1 MADNL
6 KSLAKDTAIYGVS
19 SILGRILGW
28 LLAPLQMYV
37 LADTIEYGKVNQ
49 LYGYTALFMVLLLYG
64 METGFFRFINSKQ
77 EKAGTVYASSMISI
91 GFTSLLFVFLC
102 FVFISPISGWL
113 KYTDNPEHI
122 LIMVVTVALDAF
134 VCIPFAYLRYKKR
147 PVRFAS
153 LKLISIF
160 LNIFFNVFFLVLCPW
175 LMKAAP
181 SVVDWFYD
189 PSFGIGYIFV
199 ANFLSSF
206 LTLLLIFP
214 HILEAP
220 FSFDGKLLKRMLGY
234 SFPLLILGIAG
245 VVNQTVS
252 QLTFPYLFQD
262 VGEARSQMGIYGA
275 CLKITVIIAMFTQ
288 AFRYAY
294 EPFIFAKNRESNQE
308 EANKKS
314 YADVMKYFILFALLV
329 FVGVMYYIDILQY
342 IVPPSFR
349 EGVKI
354 VPVAMLGEIL
364 FGVYFNLSV
373 WYKLTDNTRFGA
385 YFSVLGCVIQ
395 VSLNIV
401 FVPMIGY
408 MASAWATLIGNAVIV
423 VLSFVIGQKHYP
435 IRYDTRSISFYFI
448 MTTVFYAVGMYIPIE
463 NEYLRIG
470 FRTTLL
476 LVMLAFVAKKTLPA
490 IRRKR

>member
-77 EKAGTVYASSMISI
+77 EKAGSVYASSMISI
-91 GFTSLLFVFLC
+91 GFTSLLFVLLC

-153 LKLISIF
+153 LKLVSIF

-175 LMKAAP
+175 LMNVAP
-181 SVVDWFYD
+181 SVVDWFYV

-206 LTLLLIFP
+206 ITLLFIIP

-220 FSFDGKLLKRMLGY
+220 FVFDGKLLRRMLAY

-252 QLTFPYLFQD
+252 QLTFPYLFKD
-262 VGEARSQMGIYGA
+262 VGEARSQMGIYGG
-275 CLKITVIIAMFTQ
+275 CLKITVIITMFTQ

-294 EPFIFAKNRESNQE
+294 EPFIFARNKEKDE
-308 EANKKS
+308 LEANKRS

-329 FVGVMYYIDILQY
+329 FLGVMYYIDILKY
-342 IVPPSFR
+342 IVHPDFR
-349 EGVKI
+349 VGVKI

-364 FGVYFNLSV
+364 FGIYFNLSV

-385 YFSVLGCVIQ
+385 YFSVLGCIIQ
-395 VSLNIV
+395 VALNII
-401 FVPMIGY
+401 FVPVIGY

-435 IRYDTRSISFYFI
+435 IRYDMRSISFYFVL
-448 MTTVFYAVGMYIPIE
+448 TAVLYALGMYLPVE
-463 NEYLRIG
+463 NEYLRLG
-470 FRTTLL
+470 FRTLLL
-476 LVMLAFVAKKTLPA
+476 LVMLAFVAKKALPA
-490 IRRKR
+490 IRRKK